1 MASDVEWIENK
12 LDLKNRRGAMRN
24 LGYIGLLSYA
34 ILRVILMFVGFI
46 IIVPVIWVKEK
57 LI

>member
-12 LDLKNRRGAMRN
+12 LDLKNRRGAMRYF
-24 LGYIGLLSYA
+24 GYIGLLSYA
-34 ILRVILMFVGFI
+34 IMRVIVIFVGFI